1 MSNESAEHTQIALIK
16 NDLSHLANI
25 IEKDREDRKEDRK
38 AQLEFNSNVAKS
50 LSAIEKN
57 LSKVDTLQVEL
68 NNSNHR
74 HNAHDMQFQE
84 QERDIKDLQK
94 EKASSKR
101 LTDLES
107 KVKTMNDGYISLKSV
122 SDDWNSMKKTV
133 IGVVVT
139 GVLAGGG
146 IFAWESKTKAADSER
161 LIKAIELLAKKDAK

>member
-1 MSNESAEHTQIALIK
+1 MNNESAEHTQIALIK
-16 NDLSHLANI
+16 NDLTHLTELM
-25 IEKDREDRKEDRK
+25 EKDREDRKEDRK
-38 AQLEFNSNVAKS
+38 TQLEFNKNVTES
-50 LSAIEKN
+50 LSAITKS
-57 LSKVDTLQVEL
+57 LTKVDTLQVEL

-101 LTDLES
+101 LTDLENE
-107 KVKTMNDGYISLKSV
+107 VKTMHDGYISLKSV
-122 SDDWNSMKKTV
+122 SEDWNSMKKTV

-146 IFAWESKTKAADSER
+146 IFAWESKIKAADSER
-161 LIKAIELLAKKDAK
+161 LIKAIELLAKKDDK